1 MILVLMGLVGFGI
14 FIYFEK
20 NFCDEEAM
28 MTLLGTFFLIIG
40 VIAFVSS
47 NGIQYEDYSESCQLQ
62 QMSNGNYYSIS
73 ANKVNVIILD
83 GNMQKPKTFSS
94 ETISFVNGNTAS
106 VQIQGERTSN
116 NDMLKKLFFCEVK
129 EKDTVKSVILS
140 VPETNVEKP
149 LTEGAEESLTGMFC
163 TSCGLRL
170 RKQTSFAPA
179 ADRKLNQN
187 NKKGRLDRPFSFTK
201 SQQKYVFQ
209 KFHILK
215 IYENKNRR
223 NNDAKNHQKRKKRE
237 CKKFLSVI

>member
-1 MILVLMGLVGFGI
+1 
-14 FIYFEK
+14 
-20 NFCDEEAM
+20 
-28 MTLLGTFFLIIG
+28 MTLITTIFLIIG
-40 VIAFVSS
+40 VIFLVSN
-47 NGIQYEDYSESCQLQ
+47 NGIQYEDYSESYQLQ

-73 ANKVNVIILD
+73 GNKVNVMILD

-163 TSCGLRL
+163 TSCG
-170 RKQTSFAPA
+170 A
-179 ADRKLNQN
+179 AV
-187 NKKGRLDRPFSFTK
+187 KKTDLFCSSCGQKIK
-201 SQQKYVFQ
+201 S
-209 KFHILK
+209 
-215 IYENKNRR
+215 E
-223 NNDAKNHQKRKKRE
+223 
-237 CKKFLSVI
+237 